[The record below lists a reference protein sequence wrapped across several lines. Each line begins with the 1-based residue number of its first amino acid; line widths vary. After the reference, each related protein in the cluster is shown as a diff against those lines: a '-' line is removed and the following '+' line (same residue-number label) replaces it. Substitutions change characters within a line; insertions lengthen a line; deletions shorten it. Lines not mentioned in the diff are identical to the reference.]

1 MSLTKEQ
8 RDELEAYKFAD
19 SALAYGVLISAGI
32 GIGLGVSTLAT
43 APVFST
49 VGGGVGF
56 GSALTFTHFISY
68 EDLYNKH
75 FPNKD
80 NENSNDLKSN
90 YAMNGDY
97 KIRIPSPSF
106 KIKEFVDQIFCNK
119 AEAKLR

>member
-1 MSLTKEQ
+1 MPLSKEQ
-8 RDELEAYKFAD
+8 RDELETYKLAD

-32 GIGLGVSTLAT
+32 GIGFGISTLAN

-49 VGGGVGF
+49 VGVGVGF
-56 GSALTFTHFISY
+56 GSALTFTQFISY
-68 EDLYNKH
+68 EGLYKKH
-75 FPNKD
+75 SHDKKSLSD
-80 NENSNDLKSN
+80 IDLKD
-90 YAMNGDY
+90 YGMNGDS